1 MNRFPV
7 PEGTVQGDR
16 SVKETVANGLKALI
30 EEHNAAIDSFCK
42 ETRAD
47 TIERAAERIRQT
59 RFKLEVYATLLAEQ
73 KALLEQDL
81 GAASERLRTKV
92 EQLAQEEEQAAPGTL
107 PLTGGA

>member
-16 SVKETVANGLKALI
+16 SVKETVAAGLSALI

-59 RFKLEVYATLLAEQ
+59 RFKVEVYAALLAEQ
-73 KALLEQDL
+73 KGQLEKEL
-81 GAASERLRTKV
+81 SAASERLRTKV
-92 EQLAQEEEQAAPGTL
+92 EELSREDTEAPAAL
-107 PLTGGA
+107 PFSGGV